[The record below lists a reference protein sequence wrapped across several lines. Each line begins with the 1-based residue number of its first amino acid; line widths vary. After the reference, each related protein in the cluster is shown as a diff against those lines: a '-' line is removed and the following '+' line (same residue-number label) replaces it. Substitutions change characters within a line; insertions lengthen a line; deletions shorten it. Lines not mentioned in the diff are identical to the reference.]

1 MHDNQLGKEFKNEIL
16 TMSKIEHLNLVRL
29 YGYVEH
35 GDERVMIVEF
45 VGNGTLREHLD
56 GKLTRL
62 SKLLITITV
71 IFTITK
77 YRNKIVIF

>member
-29 YGYVEH
+29 YGFVEH
-35 GDERVMIVEF
+35 RDERVIIVEF

-62 SKLLITITV
+62 SELLITITV